1 MCDVLK
7 LLFLGRLYSESQK
20 QEFFVNSKKGYQFA
34 AQFFQEALLDGF
46 IINGIRPYVL
56 TEPPLSTFPFGY
68 KKPCV
73 KTVDF
78 MFQNQVLGTSV
89 GFLNLPFI
97 KSISALKLRKEATK
111 WCSLQSEKKYVLVY
125 GLYPPLM
132 ALAIRIKQQFGNVKI
147 GVVVPDLHQFMG
159 CNKFY
164 KRLGLQQKDIAAIN
178 RMIPCFDCYV
188 VLTEGMLKV
197 MGVEKKPH
205 VIVEGI
211 YSNQNKD
218 SSYILQNK
226 GEKIILYTGGLFI
239 RYGVKDLI
247 EAFMKIEEDTYKLWL
262 CGTGDAVDYIRKSSM
277 MDNRIVYKGL
287 LPKKDIIRLQQ
298 EATLLVNP
306 RHSNEEFTMY
316 SFPSKT
322 MEYMASGT
330 PVVMAPLKCLPKEYD
345 KYLFFFED
353 ESVEGMAKTLKTICE
368 MDSDELR
375 NKGSLASQFVRNQK
389 NAKCQSNKIVNLLAS
404 L

>member
-1 MCDVLK
+1 
-7 LLFLGRLYSESQK
+7 
-20 QEFFVNSKKGYQFA
+20 
-34 AQFFQEALLDGF
+34 
-46 IINGIRPYVL
+46 
-56 TEPPLSTFPFGY
+56 
-68 KKPCV
+68 
-73 KTVDF
+73 
-78 MFQNQVLGTSV
+78 
-89 GFLNLPFI
+89 
-97 KSISALKLRKEATK
+97 
-111 WCSLQSEKKYVLVY
+111 
-125 GLYPPLM
+125 M

-147 GVVVPDLHQFMG
+147 GVVVPDLPQFMG

-287 LPKKDIIRLQQ
+287 LPKKDIIRSSDENVYIETNDITFESVCGTEAFDFLQ
-298 EATLLVNP
+298 LVDD
-306 RHSNEEFTMY
+306 
-316 SFPSKT
+316 SKVKDISQWGCELAHAHYFEIRKRRVT
-322 MEYMASGT
+322 VTQHNWDVFKLISGKYNRY
-330 PVVMAPLKCLPKEYD
+330 VFLHYD
-345 KYLFFFED
+345 KGNIEF
-353 ESVEGMAKTLKTICE
+353 
-368 MDSDELR
+368 
-375 NKGSLASQFVRNQK
+375 
-389 NAKCQSNKIVNLLAS
+389 IVPNIVK
-404 L
+404 